1 MTTTATTKKK
11 KNLAVSHWLGW
22 LGLLLAA
29 LVAIVGPM
37 VLAPPCIDLAHDLAP
52 PGDDAVIDVL
62 GRGEGGTSVLA
73 SLVWGARGAI
83 GIGVAVSLSSTALA
97 LLLALV
103 MALGPR
109 RLRQLLGRLVDVM
122 LTFPSLLLAA
132 ALSAVLAPGPAS
144 VVLVLVLSSWAA
156 PTRVLGGLAAA
167 VGARDHVTAAV
178 ALGASSWRVAVVH
191 VAPLLWP
198 TVLVQVGQSFGAAIV
213 AEASLSFLGLGQQPL
228 APPLYASWGTM
239 LDDGV
244 ALVLAAPHLWWPP
257 ALAILLVT
265 ACAQLAVASRR

>member
-1 MTTTATTKKK
+1 MTTMTTTKKK
-11 KNLAVSHWLGW
+11 KGLAVSHWLGW
-22 LGLLLAA
+22 LGLLLAG

-109 RLRQLLGRLVDVM
+109 SLRQLLGRLVDVM

-156 PTRVLGGLAAA
+156 PTRVLGGLAEA

-178 ALGASSWRVAVVH
+178 ALGASRWRVAVVH

-198 TVLVQVGQSFGAAIV
+198 TVLVQVGQSFGGAIV

-244 ALVLAAPHLWWPP
+244 ALLLAAPHLWWPP
-257 ALAILLVT
+257 ALAVLLVT
-265 ACAQLAVASRR
+265 ACAHLAVTNRR